1 MFSDGEFVLTR
12 AIVRSPSRNFADGI
26 TGSALPAPNYELA
39 VKQHEAYCRTLEGL
53 GLTLIRLS
61 ADERYPD
68 STFVEDTAVITE
80 RGAVIT
86 RPGAPSRQP
95 EVNEIRSTLDQF
107 YSSVKTIE
115 GPGTLDGGD
124 VCQVD
129 DHFFVG
135 ISERTNEQGA
145 DQLSGVLKAFGY
157 SSTLLDVRYLSPR
170 LLHLKS
176 GLAYLG
182 RNQLVVDP
190 ELSSHEEFKK
200 FEVITPEPAEAYAA
214 NCLAFGNTIVIA
226 FGYPKF
232 ELQVRRAGF
241 STVAL
246 DMSEF
251 QKMDGGL
258 SCLSL
263 RF

>member
-1 MFSDGEFVLTR
+1 VLTT
-12 AIVRSPSRNFADGI
+12 AIVRSPSCNFADGI
-26 TGSALPAPNYELA
+26 TNSGLPAPNYELA
-39 VKQHEAYCRTLEGL
+39 VKQHEAYCRTLESL

-68 STFVEDTAVITE
+68 SAFVEDTAILTK

-86 RPGAPSRQP
+86 RPGAPARRL
-95 EVNEIRSTLDQF
+95 EVNEIRRSLDQF
-107 YSSVKTIE
+107 YSLLKTIE
-115 GPGTLDGGD
+115 SPGTLDGGD
-124 VCQVD
+124 VCQVE

-135 ISERTNEQGA
+135 ISERTNAHGA
-145 DQLSGVLKAFGY
+145 NQLEKILKAFRY
-157 SSTLLDVRYLSPR
+157 SSTLIDIRHLSPR

-182 RNQLVVDP
+182 RNKLVVDD
-190 ELSSHEEFKK
+190 ELSGREEFRQ
-200 FEVITPEPAEAYAA
+200 FEVITPDVDESYAA
-214 NCLAFGNTIVIA
+214 NCLAFDNAIVIA
-226 FGYPKF
+226 AGYPKF
-232 ELQVRRAGF
+232 ESQVRKAGF

-246 DMSEF
+246 DMSEY

>member
-1 MFSDGEFVLTR
+1 MLTR
-12 AIVRSPSRNFADGI
+12 AIVRSPSRNFSDGL
-26 TGSALPAPNYELA
+26 TRSGLPAPNYDLA
-39 VKQHEAYCRTLEGL
+39 VQQHRGYCAALLDL
-53 GLTLIRLS
+53 GLTLTHLP

-68 STFVEDTAVITE
+68 STFVEDTAILTDRV
-80 RGAVIT
+80 AVIT

-95 EVNEIRSTLDQF
+95 EVDEIKQTLEKF
-107 YSSVKTIE
+107 YSIVQAIE
-115 GPGTLDGGD
+115 APGTVDGGD
-124 VCQVD
+124 VCQVE
-129 DHFFVG
+129 DHFFIG
-135 ISERTNEQGA
+135 ISHRTNEQGA
-145 DQLSGVLKAFGY
+145 TELSRILESAGY
-157 SSTLLDVRYLSPR
+157 SSSAIDIRELSPR

-182 RNQLVVDP
+182 GNKLVVDS
-190 ELSSHEEFKK
+190 ELSHRVEFRE
-200 FEVITPEPAEAYAA
+200 FEMICPDIEEAYAA
-214 NCLAFGNTIVIA
+214 NCLSFRDTVIVA
-226 FGYPKF
+226 AGHPRF
-232 ELQVRRAGF
+232 EAQVRQLGF